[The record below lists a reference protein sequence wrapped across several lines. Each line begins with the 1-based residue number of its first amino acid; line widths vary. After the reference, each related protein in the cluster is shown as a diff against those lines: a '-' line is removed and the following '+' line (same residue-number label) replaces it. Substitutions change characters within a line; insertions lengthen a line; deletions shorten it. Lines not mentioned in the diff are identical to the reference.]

1 MTQCS
6 GDGRYGVK
14 TFAFTLIA
22 VWFSVIFRIVRL
34 CNYFVSLCTRHLYWA
49 HGNDTMQLLIHC
61 GPKIAPFIFAIV
73 L

>member
-49 HGNDTMQLLIHC
+49 HGNDTSCLYTVGQKLRRLYL
-61 GPKIAPFIFAIV
+61 P
-73 L
+73 